1 MNLAFRPRVHLYRL
15 QGCSPAGMMSES
27 KGRVTIQM
35 VVVLILPTSLRAEAE
50 ARNARSGDVRDVTR
64 TSSLRA
70 GTRQLLSLGPGQWK
84 RKDVGEEYLLGAPL
98 GSRTGTPVVR
108 LQDMPPSEGG
118 GGEDGNWART
128 YYEQHPISAAANAM
142 LNIGGPGGGNPEEQ
156 AQNMGGLIYEYY
168 KFSGLSVGDKDKIE
182 IWP

>member
-1 MNLAFRPRVHLYRL
+1 MKL
-15 QGCSPAGMMSES
+15 
-27 KGRVTIQM
+27 
-35 VVVLILPTSLRAEAE
+35 
-50 ARNARSGDVRDVTR
+50 
-64 TSSLRA
+64 
-70 GTRQLLSLGPGQWK
+70 K

-182 IWP
+182 IWPISEDEVTLMKEPQHFSSSSAPLPYEKKGMRMLEEYNNKNDIKEEEYILARKEGGVTYTKRLGLRVDTVHWKVVGT